1 MTRKTRAVK
10 AGSVII
16 GGGFP
21 VSIQTMT
28 RDALSP
34 DRLSAVVQRIEALR
48 KRGCDLVRF
57 AVPDLPTAELLGSLS
72 TVTDCPLVA
81 DVHFDY
87 RIALRCLDFPLAKV
101 RINPGTIGDEA
112 KVRDVVAKAKDRG
125 IALRVGVN
133 AGSLPNSLDSEP
145 DLALAMVTA
154 AEMEL
159 EILERLGFS
168 DVVFSLKSSDIGHT
182 VKANE
187 MFARKY
193 DYPLHVGL
201 TEAGPLVPGLVK
213 NSIAI
218 SDLLKQGIGDTIRVS
233 LSGTEEEE
241 VEGGLSIL
249 RAVGARRYGVNVIS
263 CPRCGRS
270 TFDVKSFLEQVSDF
284 IQGIS
289 RPLTI
294 AVMGCEVNGP
304 GEARRADIGI
314 TGAGTRAIIF
324 RGGKVLRQVPFEQ
337 AASAFRQEVGRL
349 CEQG

>member
-21 VSIQTMT
+21 VSIQTMA

-34 DRLSAVVQRIEALR
+34 EGLSAAAERIEALR

-57 AVPDLPTAELLGSLS
+57 AVPDLPSADLLGSLS
-72 TVTDCPLVA
+72 TMTDCPLVA
-81 DVHFDY
+81 DIHFDY

-112 KVRDVVAKAKDRG
+112 KVRNVVAKAKDRG

-133 AGSLPNSLDSEP
+133 GGSLPSSLDGEP
-145 DLALAMVTA
+145 DRALAMVTA

-159 EILERLGFS
+159 EVLEKVDFS
-168 DVVFSLKSSDIGHT
+168 DVVFSLKSSDIGET
-182 VKANE
+182 VTANE

-193 DYPLHVGL
+193 DYPLHIGL

-218 SDLLKQGIGDTIRVS
+218 SSLLKQGIGDTIRVS
-233 LSGTEEEE
+233 LSGTEDEE

-249 RAVGARRYGVNVIS
+249 RALGARRHGVNVIS

-270 TFDVKSFLEQVSDF
+270 TFDVKSFLEQVLDF
-284 IQGIS
+284 IHGIPL
-289 RPLTI
+289 PLTI

-314 TGAGTRAIIF
+314 TGAGKRAIIF
-324 RGGKVLRQVPFEQ
+324 RAGEVVRHVSYDK
-337 AASAFRQEVGRL
+337 AASAFCEEVSRL
-349 CEQG
+349 CEEG